1 MCRKLKKQ
9 RLSAHS
15 NPRRPDRLV
24 LYRRA
29 EQQAGYFTAKQAA
42 AAGFSRHVLWTNTRS
57 GRFLRVSRG
66 VYRLVQFPASP
77 LEDLF
82 VAWLRCG
89 PKSVISHDSAL
100 AVYDLSGVI
109 PGEVHV
115 TVPRSASRRR
125 PGIQQHT
132 KSIDPA
138 EITNRE
144 GLPVTSVS
152 RTIAD
157 VASAGLP
164 EEHVG
169 EAIRDALREGLADR
183 KALLR
188 GAQKRGGRAAL
199 LIVRFLRDEAL

>member
-1 MCRKLKKQ
+1 MSKYTV
-9 RLSAHS
+9 LSAH
-15 NPRRPDRLV
+15 NKTRRSDHLV

-42 AAGFSRHVLWTNTRS
+42 AAGFSRDGLSRNAS
-57 GRFLRVSRG
+57 AGRFLRASRG

-82 VAWLRCG
+82 VVWLRCG
-89 PKSVISHDSAL
+89 PKSVISHESAL
-100 AVYDLSGVI
+100 AVYDLSDII

-125 PGIQQHT
+125 PGIRQHT
-132 KSIDPA
+132 RSIDPS
-138 EITNRE
+138 EITTRE

-157 VASAGLP
+157 VASAGLA

-169 EAIRDALREGLADR
+169 KAIRDALREGLADR

-188 GAQKRGGRAAL
+188 GAQKRGGRAAR
-199 LIVRFLRDEAL
+199 LIARFLRDEAS

>member
-9 RLSAHS
+9 GLSAHI
-15 NPRRPDRLV
+15 NPRRPDRLA

-42 AAGFSRHVLWTNTRS
+42 VAGFSRDGLSRNAS
-57 GRFLRVSRG
+57 AGRFLRASRG

-125 PGIQQHT
+125 PGIRQHT
-132 KSIDPA
+132 RSIDPS
-138 EITNRE
+138 EITIRE
-144 GLPVTSVS
+144 GLPVTSVP

-169 EAIRDALREGLADR
+169 EAIRDALKEGLVGPEL
-183 KALLR
+183 LLR
-188 GAQKRGGRAAL
+188 EAQNRGGRAAR
-199 LIVRFLRDEAL
+199 LIARFLRNEAS

>member
-1 MCRKLKKQ
+1 MSKCIGP
-9 RLSAHS
+9 SAHS
-15 NPRRPDRLV
+15 NTRRSDHLA

-29 EQQAGYFTAKQAA
+29 EQQAGCFTAKQAA
-42 AAGFSRHVLWTNTRS
+42 VAGFSRDGLSRNAS
-57 GRFLRVSRG
+57 AGRFLRASRG

-89 PKSVISHDSAL
+89 PKSVISHESAL
-100 AVYDLSGVI
+100 AVYHLSGII

-125 PGIQQHT
+125 PGIRQHT
-132 KSIDPA
+132 KSIDPS

-169 EAIRDALREGLADR
+169 EAIREALREGLADR
-183 KALLR
+183 KALLS
-188 GAQKRGGRAAL
+188 GAQKRGGRAAR
-199 LIVRFLRDEAL
+199 LIARFLRDEAL